1 MSENVAKKKKI
12 ISVTAGKIHPDLDK
26 LSNILPLGLRP
37 RGSKNSRLSLSGKF
51 IFPAVTV
58 IAIPIRQ
65 LSTTTASRAKCQ
77 CDSPK
82 MCECWWLL

>member
-37 RGSKNSRLSLSGKF
+37 RGSKNSSLSLSGKF

-58 IAIPIRQ
+58 IAIISINAA
-65 LSTTTASRAKCQ
+65 LY
-77 CDSPK
+77 DSGQI
-82 MCECWWLL
+82 L